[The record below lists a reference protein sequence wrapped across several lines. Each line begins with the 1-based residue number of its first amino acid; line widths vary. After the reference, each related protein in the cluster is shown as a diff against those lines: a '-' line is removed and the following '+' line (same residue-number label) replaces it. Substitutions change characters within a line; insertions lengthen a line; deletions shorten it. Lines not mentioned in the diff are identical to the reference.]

1 MERALK
7 ERLVGAA
14 VLVAVVVLV
23 LPEMLTGQVGTAPP
37 RSTRDAD
44 GLPLHT
50 HEFTL
55 GEVPTADE
63 LAVAQDALQPEPAPV
78 ITPVITPVTTPVTTP
93 EPLPQSAPPTS
104 APSLAASLAV
114 VTVAPAAPA
123 AKTVVT
129 RPAAVTRQPAAVTSQ
144 PAAGALGGWVVQI
157 GSFSTQQKAEQFVA
171 ALRGKGYRAFTLPYT
186 ANGRTLHRVR
196 VGPEQERTAVDEL
209 ARRLR
214 ADGYQGSVAPQ

>member
-1 MERALK
+1 M
-7 ERLVGAA
+7 
-14 VLVAVVVLV
+14 
-23 LPEMLTGQVGTAPP
+23 
-37 RSTRDAD
+37 
-44 GLPLHT
+44 
-50 HEFTL
+50 
-55 GEVPTADE
+55 
-63 LAVAQDALQPEPAPV
+63 
-78 ITPVITPVTTPVTTP
+78 
-93 EPLPQSAPPTS
+93 
-104 APSLAASLAV
+104 
-114 VTVAPAAPA
+114 APAAPA